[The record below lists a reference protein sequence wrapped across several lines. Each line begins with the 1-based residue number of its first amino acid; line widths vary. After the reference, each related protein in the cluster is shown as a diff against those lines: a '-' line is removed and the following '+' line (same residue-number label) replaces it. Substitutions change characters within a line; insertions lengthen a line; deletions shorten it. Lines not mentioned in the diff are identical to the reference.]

1 MESSH
6 EIEERA
12 GAWLAKRESGHWSAE
27 DEACFMEWLN
37 TSTANRVA
45 FLRQEGAW
53 EHALRLQALRGH
65 TPPGSVPS
73 PNAWRLSPFVS
84 DGAADL
90 HSHNAGP
97 RSLEAGDDDEQSS
110 FAAAANRQDTH
121 DTGVLHTRRGWFR
134 GTLAA
139 SLLLAVAGALT
150 WYVSSSGPY
159 YHTAVGGIASVP
171 MSDGSKVILNTESA
185 IRLSVSETERRV
197 QLERGE
203 AFFEVAKDPNRP
215 FVVSAGNKRV
225 VAVGTKFSVRRDGND
240 LRVFVTEGKV
250 RLEDDSLP
258 ASSAVAASQEAGST
272 RHSGTVKP
280 RDDSNVMLL
289 AAGAIAQTGDSGVIV
304 QKKPLPE
311 VEDYLSW
318 RSGYLTF
325 RDIPLADAVAEFNRY
340 NERKIVIQDPTVAAI
355 RFSGKVR
362 PTSFEGFVRLL
373 EDAFSIR
380 AEHVDGRIVL
390 TDAQTAAG
398 SASFAQ

>member
-1 MESSH
+1 MDSSR
-6 EIEERA
+6 EIEARA
-12 GAWLAKRESGHWSAE
+12 SEWLVRRESGNWSAE
-27 DEACFMEWLN
+27 EEARFTQWLN
-37 TSTANRVA
+37 ASIAHRVA

-53 EHALRLQALRGH
+53 EHAQRLQALRGH

-73 PNAWRLSPFVS
+73 PDDWRLSPFVS
-84 DGAADL
+84 DGVADPG
-90 HSHNAGP
+90 SHNAGQK
-97 RSLEAGDDDEQSS
+97 SIEAS
-110 FAAAANRQDTH
+110 N
-121 DTGVLHTRRGWFR
+121 TGAVRTRREWLR

-139 SLLLAVAGALT
+139 GLVLAAAGALT
-150 WYVSSSGPY
+150 WYASTSGPY

-171 MSDGSKVILNTESA
+171 MSDGSKVTLNTESA
-185 IRLSVSETERRV
+185 IRLAVSDTERRV

-203 AFFEVAKDPNRP
+203 AFFEVAKDPGRP

-250 RLEDDSLP
+250 RFEDDSLL
-258 ASSAVAASQEAGST
+258 ASPAVAASSQQSGSIA
-272 RHSGTVKP
+272 VKP
-280 RDDSNVMLL
+280 RDDDNVMLL
-289 AAGAIAQTGDSGVIV
+289 AAGAIARSGDSGVIV
-304 QKKPLPE
+304 QERPLPE

-340 NERKIVIQDPTVAAI
+340 NERKIFIQDPSVAAI

-362 PTSFEGFVRLL
+362 PTSSEGFVRLL
-373 EDAFSIR
+373 EDAFAIR

-390 TDAQTAAG
+390 TEAQ
-398 SASFAQ
+398 